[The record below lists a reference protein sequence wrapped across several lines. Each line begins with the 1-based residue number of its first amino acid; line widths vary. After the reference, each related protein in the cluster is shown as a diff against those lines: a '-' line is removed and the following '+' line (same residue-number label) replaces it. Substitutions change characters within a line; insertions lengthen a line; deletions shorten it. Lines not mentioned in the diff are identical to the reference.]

1 MSTVGKLEYGRADNV
16 VLVQVPTPENQSGI
30 SFSPKASRLDT

>member
-1 MSTVGKLEYGRADNV
+1 MSTVGKLEYGRADSV